1 MRFYARILPRR
12 AAFLRKRN
20 GTALCDA
27 AICYF
32 SQQIQRITP
41 NFVHFL
47 HCFAAVIEKNKY
59 HGKLEV
65 RQLGGGVPLKM
76 NCGGIIMFEKIRNLK
91 NKKGFTLV
99 ELIVVLV
106 ILAILAALL
115 IPALTGYIDK
125 ANKEK
130 VIVEARM
137 VVMAAQTEASSLY
150 GKAGA
155 GKNLS
160 TATDGSLNAAAA
172 EAIKLAE
179 MSGKE
184 VGATA
189 ALTNEGKVE
198 KAIYTNSLYTVVY
211 ENGSYNV
218 YDVNGADADKKAA
231 LNAFTLTAG
240 SATGKAT
247 IDPTT

>member
-1 MRFYARILPRR
+1 
-12 AAFLRKRN
+12 
-20 GTALCDA
+20 
-27 AICYF
+27 
-32 SQQIQRITP
+32 
-41 NFVHFL
+41 
-47 HCFAAVIEKNKY
+47 
-59 HGKLEV
+59 
-65 RQLGGGVPLKM
+65 
-76 NCGGIIMFEKIRNLK
+76 MFEKIRSLK

-155 GKNLS
+155 GNNLS
-160 TATDGSLNAAAA
+160 TATADSLNAAAA

-179 MSGKE
+179 MSGKD

-189 ALTNEGKVE
+189 TLTNDGKVE
-198 KAIYTNSLYTVVY
+198 KAIYTNKLYSVVY
-211 ENGSYNV
+211 ENNSYSV
-218 YDVNGADADKKAA
+218 YDYDGADADKKAA
-231 LNAFTLTAG
+231 LNEFTLTVG
-240 SATGKAT
+240 NVSGKAV
-247 IDPTT
+247 IDSTPNT